1 MAVNTL
7 QDPLIKL
14 DNLPTTMKWGGQWS
28 SEFQYYKNDLT
39 ISPVDF
45 GSYILSTSADKG
57 GVDPSLSAS
66 WTFVGASSGGVE
78 NIRKGVGIDIS
89 GSATRP
95 EIINNGVREI
105 QYGSNIQN
113 SGSIQDVVLDTSSIA
128 TITGILGVG
137 ITNLSTITNLG
148 VTTIDGAGFDFSSP
162 TGQVTM
168 SNVGVMS
175 LTSSDN
181 LLQITPGQNPV
192 ILNNGLLSI
201 VDGTAI
207 TNVST
212 TPNQYTLQNDG
223 VRTITY
229 PSNTINNVGDSNT
242 QKLTAAN
249 CQVCQVWSTT
259 GAMIPNPLTKNT
271 PSGYADLAITQ
282 TPNTL
287 WANCLANGVPYS
299 SGVFELDMTGLLFL
313 ASNVGGAQ
321 LRISCFLLDGS
332 TQFALSQDKNVY
344 VRNNVT
350 VPFTF
355 GKVLVD
361 LQKARAAGIRQLTG
375 FRFAFNTLFANLP
388 TISYIQSGKG
398 LAVFSPLG
406 VV

>member
-14 DNLPTTMKWGGQWS
+14 DNLPTTMKWGGEWS
-28 SEFQYYKNDLT
+28 SELQYYKNDLT

-45 GSYILSTSADKG
+45 GSYILSASAYKG
-57 GVDPSLSAS
+57 GADPSRSEV

-78 NIRKGVGIDIS
+78 NIRKGVGIDLS
-89 GSATRP
+89 GSATQP
-95 EIINNGVREI
+95 VIINSGVREI
-105 QYGSNIQN
+105 QYGTNIQN
-113 SGSIQDVVLDTSSIA
+113 AGTTQDVVLDTSSIA
-128 TITGILGVG
+128 TITGILGIG

-148 VTTIDGAGFDFSSP
+148 VTTLDGAGFDFNSP

-168 SNVGVMS
+168 SNTGVMS
-175 LTSSDN
+175 LRSSDN

-192 ILNNGLLSI
+192 ILNKGLLSI

-212 TPNQYTLQNDG
+212 TPYQYQLQNDG

-229 PSNTINNVGDSNT
+229 PSNTINNVGDIHT
-242 QKLTAAN
+242 QRLTAAN
-249 CQVCQVWSTT
+249 CHVCQVWSTT
-259 GAMIPNPLTKNT
+259 GAMTPNPIPFNT
-271 PSGYADLAITQ
+271 NDGSVLQITQ

-299 SGVFELDMTGLLFL
+299 SGVFELDMTGIVFY
-313 ASNVGGAQ
+313 ASAVGAAQ
-321 LRISCFLLDGS
+321 TRITYYLLDGN
-332 TQFALSQDKNVY
+332 TQFLLGTDKHLY
-344 VRNNVT
+344 VRNDTTNT
-350 VPFTF
+350 YTL
-355 GKVLVD
+355 GKVLID
-361 LQKARAAGIRQLTG
+361 LQKVRAAGIRQLTG
-375 FRFAFNTLFANLP
+375 FRLIFR
-388 TISYIQSGKG
+388 TIQAKNPKLSYIQGGKG